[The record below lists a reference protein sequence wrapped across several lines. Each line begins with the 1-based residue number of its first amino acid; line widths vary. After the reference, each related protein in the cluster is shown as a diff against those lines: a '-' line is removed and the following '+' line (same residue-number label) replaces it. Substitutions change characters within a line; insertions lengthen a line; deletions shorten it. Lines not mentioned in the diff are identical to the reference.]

1 MSKVV
6 QINLAHFIFIV
17 IVILFAELEKL
28 FCGVVLV
35 NGKISQTKH
44 ATPRIDR
51 PTNAILD

>member
-6 QINLAHFIFIV
+6 RINLVHFIFIV

-28 FCGVVLV
+28 FCGVALV
-35 NGKISQTKH
+35 NGKIPETKH

-51 PTNAILD
+51 PTNAIHD

>member
-6 QINLAHFIFIV
+6 QINLVHFIFIV

-35 NGKISQTKH
+35 NGKISETKH